1 MLLLSSIHGGNT
13 ASTPTIVLEHFHIG
27 NKTAEVLDKKWAEIC
42 TDLSIE
48 QFFMKSLKGR
58 GEVVGREMPQ
68 NILQVWTKTM
78 HRCEDVLNRAQ

>member
-1 MLLLSSIHGGNT
+1 MLLLSSIQGGNT
-13 ASTPTIVLEHFHIG
+13 ASTSTIVLEHFHIG
-27 NKTAEVLDKKWAEIC
+27 NNTAEVPDKKWAGIC

-78 HRCEDVLNRAQ
+78 HRCEDVLKRTQ

>member
-58 GEVVGREMPQ
+58 GDASKYSSS
-68 NILQVWTKTM
+68 L
-78 HRCEDVLNRAQ
+78 D